1 MAQITLN
8 STGVASS
15 GALAI
20 QTNGTTEQARIDN
33 SGNLLVGTTS
43 LRTTGF
49 QQGNN
54 QYAMES
60 TSYGGAQWFVNK
72 ADDDGAYVVLGKSRG
87 TTVNSN
93 TVVSNADILGA
104 VIFQGATGS
113 GVASAAQIRAKV
125 DGATINASS
134 MPGRLEFYTTS
145 SGTVSMVER
154 ARFNSTGALVFA
166 GGTTTAN
173 GIGITFPAT
182 QSASTNANTL
192 DDYEEGTW
200 TPTLGGTSTYAKQV
214 GEYVKV
220 GQSVIYAGAISVS
233 SIGTG
238 SATGAISGLPFT
250 ASNIDVNAGK
260 AGTVS
265 FFNSLAT
272 SIASLGIYVDNAG
285 TTLQTT
291 TVAAGGATSTGT
303 ASIFQNSSKIDFAG
317 SYKSSS

>member
-1 MAQITLN
+1 MTSTINASTTAGLVQTADTSGVLALQTAGTTAVSIDASQNVNFAGTAQRITGDFSNATTANRVAFQTSTAN
-8 STGVASS
+8 SNTNIYAIPNGTGVASGWNALNNADPTNASYIRTIINSNSYTAVES
-15 GALAI
+15 GI
-20 QTNGTTEQARIDN
+20 NGTGTYLPMTFYTGGTE
-33 SGNLLVGTTS
+33 S
-43 LRTTGF
+43 LRLSATTKAVILAG
-49 QQGNN
+49 G
-54 QYAMES
+54 S
-60 TSYGGAQWFVNK
+60 TS
-72 ADDDGAYVVLGKSRG
+72 
-87 TTVNSN
+87 
-93 TVVSNADILGA
+93 
-104 VIFQGATGS
+104 
-113 GVASAAQIRAKV
+113 
-125 DGATINASS
+125 
-134 MPGRLEFYTTS
+134 
-145 SGTVSMVER
+145 
-154 ARFNSTGALVFA
+154 
-166 GGTTTAN
+166 AN
-173 GIGITFPAT
+173 GTGITFPAT
-182 QSASTNANTL
+182 QSASTDANTL

-200 TPTLGGTSTYAKQV
+200 TPSLGGTTTYAKRV

-220 GQSVIYAGAISVS
+220 GQSVIYAGAISVT